1 MTYTMLEIEYYEFNG
16 YRLDA
21 KGRMLFRGNAAVSL
35 PPKAVGTL
43 LLLVENAG
51 AVVDKEELLKKV
63 WHDAIV
69 EEGSLTRTI
78 SILRKALGKT
88 EQQYIATISKRG
100 YRFVAPVS
108 AKGGRSP
115 LSSRGASVLVVL
127 PFENLSG
134 DATQEYFNDGLTE
147 EMITQLS
154 RLNPDRLRVIARTSA
169 MRYKWS
175 NTSIREVGREL
186 GVSHVLEG
194 SVRREAG
201 RVRIAVQL
209 IQVSDETHIW
219 ADTYERNLGDILK
232 VQSEVSQAVA
242 RQIRIKLTR
251 QEVRRLATV
260 REVSPGAYEAYLK
273 GRHLWN
279 KRTEEGMRKSI
290 TYYEDAIREN
300 PEYATAYAGIADSY
314 VMLAC
319 RGMVPAK
326 ETFRKAKT
334 AARKALDLDS
344 ELGEAHGSLA
354 HVRLHDW
361 DWEGLERD
369 FQRAIELNPAEG
381 IVYYWFGEFLM
392 SLGRPDEAIAV
403 TEKAFQSDPLSAV
416 IGASLGMILY
426 LARKYDQ
433 AATVLQHMQ
442 EISPEHFLPHMR
454 MGLVRIQQARYK
466 DAIQELKTAVHLAE
480 QSTETLAALA
490 MAHGAAGEKKE
501 AHAIASE
508 LEASQGKRYVLP
520 YNFAKIY
527 AAGKNAEKGFEW
539 LERAYDDGSP
549 DLIELNSEPI
559 FDPMRSDPRFSDL
572 MRRVGW
578 KM

>member
-1 MTYTMLEIEYYEFNG
+1 MLEIEYYEFNG

-175 NTSIREVGREL
+175 NTSIREIGREL

-403 TEKAFQSDPLSAV
+403 TEKAFQTDPLSAV

-508 LEASQGKRYVLP
+508 LESSQGKRYVLP

>member
-69 EEGSLTRTI
+69 EEGSLIRTI

-219 ADTYERNLGDILK
+219 ADTYTAI
-232 VQSEVSQAVA
+232 S
-242 RQIRIKLTR
+242 
-251 QEVRRLATV
+251 AT
-260 REVSPGAYEAYLK
+260 
-273 GRHLWN
+273 
-279 KRTEEGMRKSI
+279 
-290 TYYEDAIREN
+290 
-300 PEYATAYAGIADSY
+300 
-314 VMLAC
+314 
-319 RGMVPAK
+319 
-326 ETFRKAKT
+326 F
-334 AARKALDLDS
+334 
-344 ELGEAHGSLA
+344 
-354 HVRLHDW
+354 
-361 DWEGLERD
+361 
-369 FQRAIELNPAEG
+369 
-381 IVYYWFGEFLM
+381 
-392 SLGRPDEAIAV
+392 
-403 TEKAFQSDPLSAV
+403 
-416 IGASLGMILY
+416 
-426 LARKYDQ
+426 
-433 AATVLQHMQ
+433 
-442 EISPEHFLPHMR
+442 
-454 MGLVRIQQARYK
+454 
-466 DAIQELKTAVHLAE
+466 
-480 QSTETLAALA
+480 
-490 MAHGAAGEKKE
+490 
-501 AHAIASE
+501 
-508 LEASQGKRYVLP
+508 
-520 YNFAKIY
+520 
-527 AAGKNAEKGFEW
+527 
-539 LERAYDDGSP
+539 
-549 DLIELNSEPI
+549 
-559 FDPMRSDPRFSDL
+559 
-572 MRRVGW
+572 
-578 KM
+578 